1 MPIAAADFDL
11 IRDIVLRRSAIVLGD
26 DKQYLVEARVQGL
39 LDDLGLASLEEFC
52 GKLRTQQRGELV
64 EKLVD
69 AMTTNETSFFRDG
82 RPFDALRQEVLP
94 RVIERNAGRRS
105 LNLWSAAS
113 SSGQEPVTFTL
124 ILKEHFPE
132 LDTWDVQILATDIS
146 PSMIERC
153 KSGVYSQLEVSRGLP
168 AAMLIKY
175 FDQVERAWRLKPE
188 LHRLIEYRRMNVA
201 GPFPT
206 MPELDVVFLR
216 NMLIYFSPET
226 KSQILGNIARVLR
239 PGGYLFLGAAESTR
253 GLTDAF
259 ERVPI
264 CNDTVVYQKV
274 G

>member
-146 PSMIERC
+146 PSMIC
-153 KSGVYSQLEVSRGLP
+153 LWPPPV
-168 AAMLIKY
+168 
-175 FDQVERAWRLKPE
+175 
-188 LHRLIEYRRMNVA
+188 
-201 GPFPT
+201 
-206 MPELDVVFLR
+206 
-216 NMLIYFSPET
+216 
-226 KSQILGNIARVLR
+226 
-239 PGGYLFLGAAESTR
+239 
-253 GLTDAF
+253 
-259 ERVPI
+259 
-264 CNDTVVYQKV
+264 
-274 G
+274 